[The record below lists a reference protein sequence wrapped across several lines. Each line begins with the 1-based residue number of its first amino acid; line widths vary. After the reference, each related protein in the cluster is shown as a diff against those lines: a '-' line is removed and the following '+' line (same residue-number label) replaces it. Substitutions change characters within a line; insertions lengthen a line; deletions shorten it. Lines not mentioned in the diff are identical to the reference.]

1 MKLKIDDW
9 IEQNKFSKAVNIL
22 LKDSS
27 LCYKA
32 GAYRASLLFS
42 YLGFLTI
49 LKERIISANKPQNY
63 IEGEWNS
70 LISKIRNEDKWEEA
84 IFDSTQQKV
93 KIDQS
98 TKDIIRD
105 PIFSIKDDIREQIK
119 YWKNR
124 RNDCAHFKENNI
136 DYYHIE
142 SFWAF
147 LESNLSKITIEGG
160 LNTLINKIK
169 DHFNPILTPPN
180 EDFTH
185 LIKDIEHSV
194 EPSKLSD
201 FWDKFIIPSEWDVR
215 LSASRKRFLKEC
227 FRISSDVVKDS
238 IIGKLKENK
247 YYLIDF
253 LDTYPELLTS
263 FNFTSQEVRKLW
275 SLDLAKSNN
284 AIGILASLLRN
295 GLIPKEQIAE
305 ANKSVMNRIEDYSPN
320 AMEHHTLE
328 VNGFFTAFKSEIIE
342 NPSFTG
348 FRSFLWVNSRADLIS
363 GIIKSFPADKET
375 LVKLSDHYNQ
385 DYSSEWLLQRF
396 DFYIENGDQFAE
408 RYKTLVQNNNL
419 DLSKKL
425 EKYFA

>member
-9 IEQNKFSKAVNIL
+9 IEQERFSIAVNVL

-70 LISKIRNEDKWEEA
+70 LITKIRNEDKWEEA
-84 IFDSTQQKV
+84 VFDSTQQKV

-98 TKDIIRD
+98 TKDILRD
-105 PIFSIKDDIREQIK
+105 PVFSIKDDTREQIK

-147 LESNLSKITIEGG
+147 LESNLPKITIEGG

-169 DHFNPILTPPN
+169 DHFNPILTPPDK
-180 EDFTH
+180 DFTY
-185 LIKDIEHSV
+185 LVKDIEHSV

-201 FWDKFIIPSEWDVR
+201 FWDKFIVPSEWDFR
-215 LSASRKRFLKEC
+215 LSKTRKSFLKEC
-227 FRISSDVVKDS
+227 FRISTEVVKDS
-238 IIGKLKENK
+238 IVDKLKENK

-253 LDTYPELLTS
+253 LDTNPELLS
-263 FNFTSQEVRKLW
+263 NFNFTSQEIRKLW
-275 SLDLAKSNN
+275 SLDLSNSNN
-284 AIGILASLLRN
+284 PIGILASLLRN
-295 GLIPKEQIAE
+295 ALIPMDQIEE
-305 ANKSVMNRIEDYSPN
+305 ANKSVLNRIEDYSPN
-320 AMEHHTLE
+320 VMEHHTLE
-328 VNGFFTAFKSEIIE
+328 NNNFLSAFKSEIIE
-342 NPSFTG
+342 NSSFIG
-348 FRSFLWVNSRADLIS
+348 FQSYLWVNHRADLIS
-363 GIIKSFPADKET
+363 GIIKSFPADKDII
-375 LVKLSDHYNQ
+375 VKLSKHYDQ

-396 DFYIENGDQFAE
+396 DYHIDNGDQFAE
-408 RYKTLVQNNNL
+408 KYRVLVQNENL
-419 DLSKKL
+419 SLSKKL